1 MNQRRERRDE
11 AARVSL
17 LSIPVRRIRPHFW
30 TFSVCFVATLI
41 FNICIYVIA
50 AENPSW
56 RQGPMTVMRD
66 TTFAAGF
73 WMLFSPILVE
83 GAFMVFAA
91 MFREKTREEGRE
103 EGLEE
108 GREEGR
114 AEGREEGVAK
124 GHTEADAAWRE
135 WNARR
140 LAAEA
145 DAQPFSEPPPDFR
158 NGSPGDDE

>member
-56 RQGPMTVMRD
+56 HQGPMTVMRD

-91 MFREKTREEGRE
+91 IFREKTREEGRE
-103 EGLEE
+103 EGVAE
-108 GREEGR
+108 GVVK
-114 AEGREEGVAK
+114 GREEGVAK

-158 NGSPGDDE
+158 NGSPGYDE

>member
-1 MNQRRERRDE
+1 MNQRRENRDE

-30 TFSVCFVATLI
+30 TFSVCFVASLI

-56 RQGPMTVMRD
+56 HQGPMTVMRD

-91 MFREKTREEGRE
+91 IFREKTREEGRE
-103 EGLEE
+103 EGVAE
-108 GREEGR
+108 GVVK
-114 AEGREEGVAK
+114 GREEGVAK

-158 NGSPGDDE
+158 NGSPGNDK

>member
-30 TFSVCFVATLI
+30 TFSVCFVASLI

-103 EGLEE
+103 EGV
-108 GREEGR
+108 
-114 AEGREEGVAK
+114 AKGVVK

-158 NGSPGDDE
+158 NGSPGNDE

>member
-1 MNQRRERRDE
+1 MTQ
-11 AARVSL
+11 ARSR
-17 LSIPVRRIRPHFW
+17 SSNIR
-30 TFSVCFVATLI
+30 
-41 FNICIYVIA
+41 IYVIA

-103 EGLEE
+103 EGV
-108 GREEGR
+108 
-114 AEGREEGVAK
+114 AKGVVK

-158 NGSPGDDE
+158 NGSPGNDK

>member
-1 MNQRRERRDE
+1 MNQRRESRDE

-56 RQGPMTVMRD
+56 HQGPMTVMRD

-103 EGLEE
+103 EGV
-108 GREEGR
+108 
-114 AEGREEGVAK
+114 AEGVAEGVVK

-158 NGSPGDDE
+158 NGSPGNDE

>member
-1 MNQRRERRDE
+1 MNQRRENRDE

-30 TFSVCFVATLI
+30 TFSVCFVASLI

-56 RQGPMTVMRD
+56 HQGPMTVMRD

-103 EGLEE
+103 EG
-108 GREEGR
+108 
-114 AEGREEGVAK
+114 
-124 GHTEADAAWRE
+124 HTEADAAWRE

-158 NGSPGDDE
+158 NGSPSGDE

>member
-1 MNQRRERRDE
+1 
-11 AARVSL
+11 
-17 LSIPVRRIRPHFW
+17 
-30 TFSVCFVATLI
+30 
-41 FNICIYVIA
+41 
-50 AENPSW
+50 
-56 RQGPMTVMRD
+56 MRD

-103 EGLEE
+103 EG
-108 GREEGR
+108 
-114 AEGREEGVAK
+114 
-124 GHTEADAAWRE
+124 HTEADAAWRE

-158 NGSPGDDE
+158 NGSPGNDK

>member
-1 MNQRRERRDE
+1 MNQRRESRDE

-30 TFSVCFVATLI
+30 TFSVCFVASLI

-103 EGLEE
+103 EGV
-108 GREEGR
+108 
-114 AEGREEGVAK
+114 AEGVAKGVVK

-158 NGSPGDDE
+158 NGSPGNDE

>member
-56 RQGPMTVMRD
+56 HQGPMTVMRD

-103 EGLEE
+103 EGVAE
-108 GREEGR
+108 GV
-114 AEGREEGVAK
+114 AKGREEGVVK

-158 NGSPGDDE
+158 NGSPGGGE